1 MTDKVAALA
10 FLVLWSVP
18 QHARSEGERPHSIE
32 ISASQL
38 TAMTTA
44 LDRFRSEGNKIDDY
58 YALVVAGKDGTEVIF
73 VPELVK
79 SSNMVGFEKS
89 SKPEIHYY
97 LDITGLRV
105 IKVLLGQ

>member
-1 MTDKVAALA
+1 
-10 FLVLWSVP
+10 
-18 QHARSEGERPHSIE
+18 
-32 ISASQL
+32 
-38 TAMTTA
+38 
-44 LDRFRSEGNKIDDY
+44 
-58 YALVVAGKDGTEVIF
+58 
-73 VPELVK
+73 LVK